1 MSTRSCNLSIEKLSS
16 GWTARLILHVRT
28 MCSQLRKFYPRSDC
42 TLGSGARTQHNI
54 DLERFSSTK
63 TFAHDK
69 RMDCATDLTRT
80 NHVESAVQVISKERL
95 HTWLW
100 SAHSTSH
107 KFRVFHINK
116 NITTRSLH
124 MTSRWTWCA
133 TESFLGANDTKHMT
147 PNRCSHTLLNERSA
161 VTSSSKI
168 ATGILRHRCSKV
180 KIPRWAKKERII
192 KTRN

>member
-1 MSTRSCNLSIEKLSS
+1 MYAHVYDQGVKHTWIRSCNMSIDTLSGCYNRFVLYMDPNSVRRKTTHTLTHTHTHTHTQTHTQHLMSTRSCNLSIEKLSS

-80 NHVESAVQVISKERL
+80 NHVESAVQVNL
-95 HTWLW
+95 
-100 SAHSTSH
+100 
-107 KFRVFHINK
+107 
-116 NITTRSLH
+116 
-124 MTSRWTWCA
+124 C
-133 TESFLGANDTKHMT
+133 LG
-147 PNRCSHTLLNERSA
+147 P
-161 VTSSSKI
+161 
-168 ATGILRHRCSKV
+168 LREVDR
-180 KIPRWAKKERII
+180 RA
-192 KTRN
+192 